1 MQAGFVASEGIANP
15 IAKDFYLL
23 SHGGILGSWCT
34 VCAAI
39 FRLTDHAHFWLFLA
53 SRPAHYIVLKDEI
66 FNFDVRP

>member
-1 MQAGFVASEGIANP
+1 VQAGFVASEGIANP

-34 VCAAI
+34 VRLVI
-39 FRLTDHAHFWLFLA
+39 FRLTDNVWHFLA

-66 FNFDVRP
+66 FNFDIRP